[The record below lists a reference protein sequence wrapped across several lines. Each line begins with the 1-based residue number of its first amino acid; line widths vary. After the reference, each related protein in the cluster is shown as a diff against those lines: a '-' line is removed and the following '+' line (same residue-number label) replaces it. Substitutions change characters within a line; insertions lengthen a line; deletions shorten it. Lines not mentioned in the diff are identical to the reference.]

1 MAKQEKKTIIY
12 VKGTPTPERGTARSR
27 GIDLF
32 TSEERAI
39 GWQSVGVVWLGV
51 KTNFACQVV
60 ARSSLWKNWVIL
72 ANGVGIIDEDYRGEL
87 KAPLF
92 NFKPFNVNI
101 FKHQKVAQILID
113 PDDVVDIIAVS
124 QEEFDNWWAA
134 NPTGRGEGGIG
145 STWNT
150 SVANVAGDNWES
162 SEESNSDEEGRG
174 EESWEESETEVAW
187 WASDEK
193 KEADDVVW
201 NASEDKSE
209 DENAWDWVWK
219 EEDKWAAWEDSKAS
233 DNAAKPVS
241 SKRSKKK

>member
-12 VKGTPTPERGTARSR
+12 VKWTPAPERGTARSW

-32 TSEERAI
+32 TSEERSI
-39 GWQSVGVVWLGV
+39 GWQSVGVVGLWV

-60 ARSSLWKNWVIL
+60 ARSSLWKNWVIF

-101 FKHQKVAQILID
+101 FKHQKIAQILID
-113 PDDVVDIIAVS
+113 PDEEIEIKEVS
-124 QEEFDNWWAA
+124 QEEFDLWWTT
-134 NPTGRGEGGIG
+134 NPTGRGEWGIG
-145 STWNT
+145 STGNT
-150 SVANVAGDNWES
+150 SVADVAGDNWES
-162 SEESNSDEEGRG
+162 SEKSDSDKEGRG
-174 EESWEESETEVAW
+174 EESWEESETKVAW

-201 NASEDKSE
+201 NASETKSE

-219 EEDKWAAWEDSKAS
+219 EEDKGAAWENSKVANTRAS
-233 DNAAKPVS
+233 AVKA
-241 SKRSKKK
+241 RKK

>member
-1 MAKQEKKTIIY
+1 MAKETKKTIIY
-12 VKGTPTPERGTARSR
+12 VKGTPTPERGTARSW

-32 TSEERAI
+32 TSEDRSI
-39 GWQSVGVVWLGV
+39 GWQSVGVVGLWV

-113 PDDVVDIIAVS
+113 PDEEVEIKEVS
-124 QEEFDNWWAA
+124 QEEFDLWWTT

-150 SVANVAGDNWES
+150 SVANVAGANWES
-162 SEESNSDEEGRG
+162 SEKSDSSEEGRG
-174 EESWEESETEVAW
+174 EDGWKESEMEAAW
-187 WASDEK
+187 WAWTE
-193 KEADDVVW
+193 EEQADDVVS
-201 NASEDKSE
+201 NAGDSKSE
-209 DENAWDWVWK
+209 DESDWNWDWK
-219 EEDKWAAWEDSKAS
+219 EEDKGTVSEDKGVANTRASAVKA
-233 DNAAKPVS
+233 
-241 SKRSKKK
+241 RKK

>member
-12 VKGTPTPERGTARSR
+12 VKWTPMPERGTARSR
-27 GIDLF
+27 WIDLF
-32 TSEERAI
+32 TSEERTI
-39 GWQSVGVVWLGV
+39 GWQSVGVIGLWV
-51 KTNFACQVV
+51 KTNFACQIV
-60 ARSSLWKNWVIL
+60 ARSSLRKNNLIF

-113 PDDVVDIIAVS
+113 PDENVDIIAVS
-124 QEEFDNWWAA
+124 QEEFDNWWAT

-145 STWNT
+145 STGNT
-150 SVANVAGDNWES
+150 SVANVAGANWES
-162 SEESNSDEEGRG
+162 SEKSDSDEKGRR
-174 EESWEESETEVAW
+174 EESWEKSETKVVW

-201 NASEDKSE
+201 NASETKSE

-219 EEDKWAAWEDSKAS
+219 EEDKGAAWENSKVANTRAS
-233 DNAAKPVS
+233 AVKA
-241 SKRSKKK
+241 RKK